1 MHISNISGHRSA
13 SLAIEKSL
21 REIDGRVQIKC
32 IDGINYTS
40 PVLEKLISKTYMS
53 VIKRVPRLWDYLYD
67 NKDVLRKVKR
77 IRALIHR
84 LKDKKIRRLFNS
96 FKPDIVV
103 CTQAFPCGMVAD
115 YKRRHNLKIPL
126 VAVLTD
132 YAAHGYWLSDFVDL
146 YVVPT
151 PEIKQR
157 LIQRG
162 ITAQRLKVL
171 GIPVDIKF
179 SKQGNREQAYRK
191 LGLDSSL
198 PIILIMGG
206 GQGLGPIRE
215 IVGTLDKLTTPSQLI
230 VVCGTNK
237 NLYRWLKKHESFFN
251 KPVIIM
257 GYTECV
263 NDLMDIS
270 SLIVS
275 KPGGL
280 TSAEA
285 LTKSLPIIIVS
296 PLPGQES
303 LNARFLLETGVALK
317 VENLLELRSLV
328 EELLNDKTKLE
339 MLRQRAG
346 ASGRVDSAQNI
357 ARFILN
363 MA

>member
-21 REIDGRVQIKC
+21 REIDGGVQIKC

-162 ITAQRLKVL
+162 IAARRLKVL

-198 PIILIMGG
+198 PVILIMGG
-206 GQGLGPIRE
+206 GQGLGPIKE
-215 IVGTLDKLTTPSQLI
+215 IVFALDKLTTPSQLI

-237 NLYRWLKKHESFFN
+237 NLYRWLKKHESLFN
-251 KPVIIM
+251 KPAAIIR
-257 GYTECV
+257 YT
-263 NDLMDIS
+263 
-270 SLIVS
+270 
-275 KPGGL
+275 
-280 TSAEA
+280 
-285 LTKSLPIIIVS
+285 
-296 PLPGQES
+296 
-303 LNARFLLETGVALK
+303 
-317 VENLLELRSLV
+317 
-328 EELLNDKTKLE
+328 
-339 MLRQRAG
+339 
-346 ASGRVDSAQNI
+346 
-357 ARFILN
+357 
-363 MA
+363 